1 MIGTI
6 DSLIA
11 ATAVFVASH
20 VLLSSRPLRARLV
33 RAFGEGG
40 FRGVYSLAA
49 IVALVWMVKA
59 YGAAPMVFVW
69 YPPVVLN
76 WVPLIVMPVACIL
89 LVCSLT
95 TPSVTRVGGEQ
106 SGLAGGVEN
115 PAPGIISI
123 TRHPGLWAFALW
135 ALSHLMVNGDA
146 ASMIMMGG
154 ILALS
159 LGGMAHI
166 DLRREE
172 ALGSDWGPTKMTTSV
187 VPFAAILSGRTH
199 LDWKGIGWQR
209 PLAGLALFVV
219 LLYAHPWIAG
229 VAVIPY

>member
-1 MIGTI
+1 MIGTL

-11 ATAVFVASH
+11 ATAVFVAGH
-20 VLLSSRPLRARLV
+20 FLLSSRPLRVLLV
-33 RAFGEGG
+33 KAFGERG
-40 FRGVYSLAA
+40 FRAAYSLGA

-59 YGAAPMVFVW
+59 YGAAPTVEVW
-69 YPPVVLN
+69 APPAALR
-76 WVPLIVMPVACIL
+76 WVPLLAMPVAGIL
-89 LVCSLT
+89 LVAGLT
-95 TPSVTRVGGEQ
+95 TPSLTRVGGE
-106 SGLAGGVEN
+106 GGIRPGGPQN
-115 PAPGIISI
+115 PAPGIVSV

-135 ALSHLMVNGDA
+135 ALSHLAVNGDA
-146 ASMIMMGG
+146 ASMILMAG

-172 ALGSDWGPTKMTTSV
+172 ALGSAWGPTRMTTSAI
-187 VPFAAILSGRTH
+187 PFAAILSGRTR

-209 PLAGLALFVV
+209 PLAGLALYVV

-229 VAVIPY
+229 VAAVPG